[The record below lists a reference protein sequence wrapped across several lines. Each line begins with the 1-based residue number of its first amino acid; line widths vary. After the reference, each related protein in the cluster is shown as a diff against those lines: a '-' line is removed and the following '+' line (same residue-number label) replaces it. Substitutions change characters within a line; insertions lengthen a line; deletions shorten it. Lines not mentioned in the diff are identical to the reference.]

1 MKVTQQRFFSRI
13 IAGMLLPAILTLSP
27 AQAADAV
34 QWDDLPKKIGGK
46 MRSNNPENR
55 QYRVVTMDGRTH
67 AGSGLFFGPASVS
80 VGEPGPPIPREQVA
94 EIRIHRYGPLWEVLA
109 APAAA
114 IAPLRS
120 GGGGDYDFPDPF
132 EMLLLTPVWLAITAV
147 AAPIVLPIEGVKRLL
162 PDRVFKVAP

>member
-46 MRSNNPENR
+46 IRTDNPDR
-55 QYRVVTMDGRTH
+55 HQYRVVTKDGQTY
-67 AGSGLFFGPASVS
+67 ADSALFFGPSSVS
-80 VGEPGPPIPREQVA
+80 LSESGPAIPREQVT
-94 EIRIHRYGPLWEVLA
+94 EIRIHRYGPLWEALFR
-109 APAAA
+109 PAVT
-114 IAPLRS
+114 IAPGS
-120 GGGGDYDFPDPF
+120 NDEGIIFEAPF
-132 EMLLLTPVWLAITAV
+132 LLPIWLAITAV
-147 AAPIVLPIEGVKRLL
+147 AAPIVLPVEGVKRLL